1 MSLDSTVLHRLQ
13 ARGVEELAALFD
25 LQRSNLKALVAG
37 RIQGKL
43 AARFDASDVVQ
54 ETFVRASTQLSSYLE
69 KPTLHPT
76 VWLRILCKQ
85 LLAENI
91 RRHLRLRR
99 SPKFETQDAGD
110 QVIADRL
117 ADSIDSISDESER
130 NSVLQKVRVVL
141 AKLTPTDR
149 EIIEMRHAE
158 GLSFKEISGLLEM
171 NMETAK
177 KRYYRALEKFR
188 NLEPGVSQ

>member
-1 MSLDSTVLHRLQ
+1 MSLDSTILNRLH
-13 ARGVEELAALFD
+13 AKGVEELAALFD
-25 LQRSNLKALVAG
+25 RQRSNLKALVAG

-54 ETFVRASTQLSSYLE
+54 ETFVRASTQLASYLE

-99 SPKFETQDAGD
+99 SPRFETQDAGD

-117 ADSIDSISDESER
+117 ADSLDSIRDESER
-130 NSVLQKVRVVL
+130 NAILQKVRAIL
-141 AKLTPTDR
+141 SKLEPTDR
-149 EIIEMRHAE
+149 EIIDMRHAE
-158 GLSFKEISGLLEM
+158 GLSFNEISTLLEM
-171 NMETAK
+171 KMETAK

-188 NLEPGVSQ
+188 VLQEQPR